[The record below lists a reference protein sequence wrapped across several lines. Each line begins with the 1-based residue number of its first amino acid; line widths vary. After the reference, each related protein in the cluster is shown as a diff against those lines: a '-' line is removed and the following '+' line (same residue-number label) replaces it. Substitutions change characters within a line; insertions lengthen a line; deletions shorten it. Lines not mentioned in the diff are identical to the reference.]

1 MFSFMDN
8 RRGKTFSIVL
18 AFFLFLSFSNAY
30 AFSNDDWLKVPEQQ
44 NENTKVSGS
53 KTYSDGRKATS
64 SVIVPPNV
72 SRVVRQIVKLG
83 AVIAVTDAITQLIG
97 AGVDWVLDPAN
108 NRVIYTKDNQPVSCT
123 NASSC
128 GATDYYLFYREP
140 GTNGSY
146 YTNVDSACSA
156 VASYFNQTLQSVTKF
171 YDTYGRVSGA
181 MCYTKKSTGA
191 DDQWGLMK
199 ITNPVYDP
207 TAQPP
212 TPQELYKTYE
222 ELARQIIANAAAAKP
237 AAPEFI
243 LLSNTDLTP
252 EEEKALDQQLEA
264 NKKYDT
270 NNTAKSEAEN
280 TPTGASEPTSKT
292 STETQLPPAC
302 EYFPT
307 LCEWLD
313 WTKTDTPITPDDS
326 PVPVTEMPN
335 IPMNADTFQATAG
348 CPAPLTAPINFG
360 GQSST
365 LEISYEPICQ
375 FAEKWSF
382 VSPLIGF
389 LSAAMIVV
397 GVGRKGDE
405 QSV

>member
-18 AFFLFLSFSNAY
+18 TFFLFLSFSNAY

-44 NENTKVSGS
+44 NENTKVSGT
-53 KTYSDGRKATS
+53 KTYSDGRKAS
-64 SVIVPPNV
+64 SSITIPPNV

-83 AVIAVTDAITQLIG
+83 GVIAVSEAITQLIG

-108 NRVIYTKDNQPVSCT
+108 NRVRYFNDPNDPKLNQYIWR
-123 NASSC
+123 
-128 GATDYYLFYREP
+128 YYY
-140 GTNGSY
+140 NGVGSKY
-146 YTNVDSACSA
+146 DAYNPTQACQKQI
-156 VASYFNQTLQSVTKF
+156 ASYNRSDWTLKSVTVAPDGLSAECF
-171 YDTYGRVSGA
+171 LNGRTGSDTVFRYA
-181 MCYTKKSTGA
+181 
-191 DDQWGLMK
+191 L
-199 ITNPVYDP
+199 NPAYDP
-207 TAQPP
+207 NAVP
-212 TPQELYKTYE
+212 EGSKTYE
-222 ELARQIIANAAAAKP
+222 EVANKIIANAAAAKP
-237 AAPEFI
+237 NAPEFI

-326 PVPVTEMPN
+326 PVPVTEIPN

-348 CPAPLTAPINFG
+348 CPAPLTAPLNFG